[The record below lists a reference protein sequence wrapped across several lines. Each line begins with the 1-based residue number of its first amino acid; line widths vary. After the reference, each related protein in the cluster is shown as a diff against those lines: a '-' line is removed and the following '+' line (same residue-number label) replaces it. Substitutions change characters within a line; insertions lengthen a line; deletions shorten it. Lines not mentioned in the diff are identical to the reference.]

1 MRERSGLLPFPNEAR
16 EDTRIKQPRRREVL
30 EGNPRNFFPPISG
43 HATELSPA
51 QTMQACLASQL

>member
-16 EDTRIKQPRRREVL
+16 EDTRIKQPRKREVL
-30 EGNPRNFFPPISG
+30 EGNPRNFFPSISG

-51 QTMQACLASQL
+51 QNMQACLASQL